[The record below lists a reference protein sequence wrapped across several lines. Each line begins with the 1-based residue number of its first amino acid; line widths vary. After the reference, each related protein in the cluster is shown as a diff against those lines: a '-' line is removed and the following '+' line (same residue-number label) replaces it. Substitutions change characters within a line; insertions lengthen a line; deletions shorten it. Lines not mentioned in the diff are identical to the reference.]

1 MPDVSSFIAHY
12 IAAGWIFG
20 FIWHFVIGSMFAWT
34 ESLEE
39 SV

>member
-1 MPDVSSFIAHY
+1 MPSVPSFIAHY
-12 IAAGWIFG
+12 MVAGWAFA
-20 FIWHFVIGSMFAWT
+20 FLFHFVIGAMFAWT